1 MPGYELLGREE
12 LAQIHKV
19 FDSGAVLLRHG
30 FEKRRGGLYMTRDF
44 EESIAERAGS
54 KYCVAVSS
62 ATVALKIALLAVGV
76 EPGDEV
82 ILPAFTF
89 VATAEAVLDC
99 GAIPIF
105 ANIDESLTMAPGDL
119 ASLIIER
126 TRAVI
131 PVHMLGQAADL
142 TAISSAADAAG
153 IAVVE
158 DAAQAFG
165 ATHADRPVGPQGTI
179 GVYSFDYNKTLTTGE
194 GGAIVTNDPALYRF
208 CVQYHD
214 HGHVNDPNL
223 PRGQD
228 RWGGFGFNYRL
239 SEVSAA
245 IGVAQLSKLEHILAA
260 NNDHWLE
267 LDHVVGGVHVAPD
280 RRESSVSR
288 SIRDCYVLT
297 CETEERAQALTSA
310 LADIGVQTKNV
321 PSALKWH
328 FAANWEHLLEPAGY
342 EIARVRRDLRPSA
355 DLLLRRVA
363 IPVNVNDSSSTLAG
377 IAEVINRH
385 GGSALGADSRSI

>member
-1 MPGYELLGREE
+1 MPGYELLGQEE
-12 LAQIHKV
+12 LAQIHRI

-30 FEKRRGGLYMTRDF
+30 SEKRRGGLYMTRDF
-44 EESIAERAGS
+44 EESIAEQTGS
-54 KYCVAVSS
+54 EYCVAVSS

-76 EPGDEV
+76 THGDEV

-99 GAIPIF
+99 GAIPVF
-105 ANIDESLTMAPGDL
+105 ANIDESLTMAPHEL
-119 ASLIIER
+119 APLINER
-126 TRAVI
+126 TRAVV

-142 TAISSAADAAG
+142 TAIKAVADAAG
-153 IAVVE
+153 IDVVE

-165 ATHADRPVGPQGTI
+165 ATHQGRPVGPQGTI

-194 GGAIVTNDPALYRF
+194 GGAIVTNDSALFRF
-208 CVQYHD
+208 CIQYHD
-214 HGHVNDPNL
+214 HGHVNDPDL
-223 PRGQD
+223 PRGED
-228 RWGGFGFNYRL
+228 RWSGFGFNYRL

-245 IGVAQLSKLEHILAA
+245 IGVAQLGKLEQILAA

-267 LDHVVGGVHVAPD
+267 LDHLIDGVHVAPD

-288 SIRDCYVLT
+288 SIRDCYVVTCDTEQSARQLT
-297 CETEERAQALTSA
+297 AA

-328 FAANWEHLLEPAGY
+328 FAANWWHLLEPAGY
-342 EIARVRRDLRPSA
+342 EMANVRRDLRPSE

-363 IPVNVNDSSSTLAG
+363 IPVNVKDSSSALAG

-385 GGSALGADSRSI
+385 KSIAIGRGPCSA